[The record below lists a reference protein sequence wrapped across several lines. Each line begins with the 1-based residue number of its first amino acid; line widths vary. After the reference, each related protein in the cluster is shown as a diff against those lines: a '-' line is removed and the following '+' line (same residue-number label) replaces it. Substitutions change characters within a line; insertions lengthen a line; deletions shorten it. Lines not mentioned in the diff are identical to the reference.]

1 MAVRG
6 QFSATSQALLFIM
19 VGVILDVSNGL
30 QYKVGGS
37 IWSIPPYP
45 TYYSNW
51 SSSHRFFV
59 SDELRNLISRFNF
72 GPFPSLVLFDHSV
85 IGCIKSVPRSFLLF
99 VSVFEFR
106 TGFYNVMQVSRR
118 EYEDC
123 TADNPFRSFRTGPAR
138 VPLIEKGVF
147 YFICSVSCY
156 CSLGQKV
163 EVAVYHH
170 PVPVAVPPPDIVPP
184 PTGPTTVT
192 DTAVPSCSPKQLL
205 GKGMGPSHEVFI
217 QALQHQLVLLLCLL
231 VTLLLVVDHD
241 FVGCELRS

>member
-1 MAVRG
+1 MAV
-6 QFSATSQALLFIM
+6 QTQLSATSQALLFIM
-19 VGVILDVSNGL
+19 VGLTLDVSNGL

-59 SDELRNLISRFNF
+59 GD
-72 GPFPSLVLFDHSV
+72 VL
-85 IGCIKSVPRSFLLF
+85 L
-99 VSVFEFR
+99 FEFR

-118 EYEDC
+118 EYEAC

-163 EVAVYHH
+163 EVAAYHH
-170 PVPVAVPPPDIVPP
+170 PVPVVVPPPDIVPP

-192 DTAVPSCSPKQLL
+192 DTVVPSCSPKQLL
-205 GKGMGPSHEVFI
+205 GKGMGPSHELFI